1 MRGRAPLSPNMV
13 GSLCALA
20 STCFFSFNDSIV
32 KHFSDDYAL
41 HQIILTRSVF
51 GLLFV
56 MVLIAPFAGG
66 LSVIRT
72 TKLKRHLFRGLL
84 VVTAN
89 MCFFLGLAV
98 IPLAEAV
105 AIFFIAPLL
114 ITAFSVVFLGET
126 VGPRRWGAVIVGF
139 IGVLIVMRP
148 GADTFQFASL
158 LPIMAAFAY
167 AGIHTM
173 TRSIGTT
180 ESAAT
185 MTFYIQVVFIGVCL
199 AIGLAVGDGRFGDQE
214 NGSLAF
220 LLRAWVWPSWFDL
233 FLMTLLGF
241 GVAFA
246 GLLISQAYKVGEPG
260 FVASFEYVGIPLS
273 IAVGYFVFGEVP
285 TLITLL
291 GVALIL
297 GSGLYAIARAQA
309 AQDQ

>member
-1 MRGRAPLSPNMV
+1 MTARTPLSPNMV

-32 KHFSDDYAL
+32 KYFSDDYAL
-41 HQIILTRSVF
+41 HQIILTRSLF

-66 LSVIRT
+66 WSVVRT
-72 TKLKRHLFRGLL
+72 KKLKRHLFRGLL

-105 AIFFIAPLL
+105 AIFFVAPLL
-114 ITAFSVVFLGET
+114 ITAFSVIFLGET
-126 VGPRRWGAVIVGF
+126 VGLRRWSAVAIGF
-139 IGVLIVMRP
+139 VGVLIVMRP

-173 TRSIGTT
+173 TRSIGST

-185 MTFYIQVVFIGVCL
+185 MTFYIQIVFIVVCLVIGL
-199 AIGLAVGDGRFGDQE
+199 AIGNGQYANQE
-214 NGSLAF
+214 NASLAF
-220 LLRAWVWPSWFDL
+220 LFRAWEWPSWFDL
-233 FLMTLLGF
+233 FLMVLLGL

-260 FVASFEYVGIPLS
+260 FVASFEYVAIPLS
-273 IAVGYFVFGEVP
+273 IAVGFFVFGESP
-285 TLITLL
+285 TWITLF
-291 GVALIL
+291 GVLLIL
-297 GSGLYAIARAQA
+297 GSGLYAIARAQVPRSS
-309 AQDQ
+309 